1 MLLHIGYQNYINSEK
16 IITIL
21 DMDTAPALR
30 IARTAKDKGKC
41 IDCSKNRKSRTLL
54 IIDSGHIVLSA
65 LTNEA
70 LNRRMEDL

>member
-1 MLLHIGYQNYINSEK
+1 
-16 IITIL
+16 
-21 DMDTAPALR
+21 MDTAPALR